1 MDKSV
6 QNYSKSAEYA
16 NKNRR
21 ITYVSLRPVAKV
33 ARGMQLFCMT
43 GSKIRK
49 KFAIIV
55 NDLQVCRSFC
65 TGLFSVVGVG

>member
-33 ARGMQLFCMT
+33 AWGVQLFCMA
-43 GSKIRK
+43 GVEIRK
-49 KFAIIV
+49 NLLLLSMICSSSDPSAW
-55 NDLQVCRSFC
+55 NTCR
-65 TGLFSVVGVG
+65 

>member
-21 ITYVSLRPVAKV
+21 ITYVSLGTVAKV

-43 GSKIRK
+43 DVEIRK
-49 KFAIIV
+49 NLLLLSMIY
-55 NDLQVCRSFC
+55 RSAASSSQDFPR
-65 TGLFSVVGVG
+65 

>member
-43 GSKIRK
+43 DVEIRK
-49 KFAIIV
+49 NLLLLSMIY
-55 NDLQVCRSFC
+55 RSAAPSAQD
-65 TGLFSVVGVG
+65 FSR

>member
-21 ITYVSLRPVAKV
+21 ITYRFSWDRCES
-33 ARGMQLFCMT
+33 RMG
-43 GSKIRK
+43 R
-49 KFAIIV
+49 AIILYGRGG
-55 NDLQVCRSFC
+55 N
-65 TGLFSVVGVG
+65 

>member
-43 GSKIRK
+43 DVEIRK
-49 KFAIIV
+49 NLLLLSMIYKPAAPSGWGT
-55 NDLQVCRSFC
+55 CR
-65 TGLFSVVGVG
+65 

>member
-21 ITYVSLRPVAKV
+21 ITYRFSPTRCESCVGR
-33 ARGMQLFCMT
+33 
-43 GSKIRK
+43 
-49 KFAIIV
+49 AIILHDSGG
-55 NDLQVCRSFC
+55 N
-65 TGLFSVVGVG
+65 